1 MFWPS
6 IISFGV
12 RFIAWRKSDLIL
24 IEAPMSETIISIE
37 NLRKSFKKASTQNLL
52 VLEDVNFKL
61 QEGEIVAL
69 LGKSGSG
76 KSTLLR
82 IIAGLIAPS
91 SGTVTYRGKPVTRP
105 VAGIAMVFQSFALMP
120 WLNVLENVELG
131 LEAQGVSRDE
141 RRHRAIEAID
151 IIGLD
156 GFESAFPKE
165 LSGGMR
171 QRVGFARALV
181 INPDVLLMDEP
192 FSALDVLT
200 AENLKSDLLELW
212 KEKKTNTNGI
222 LLVTHNIEEA
232 ATLADRIVIFGND
245 PGYIRAE
252 LPVTLPQPRDPETPE
267 FRALVDKIYTL
278 MTTGPKEKAQRAQR
292 ERQIGLGYRLPDV
305 EPSELSGLIETMKSF
320 EERIDL
326 PELADELMMNID
338 DLFPI
343 LETLE
348 ILGFAKVSAG
358 DIQLSDL
365 GKQFSEADLQ
375 ERKQLFAQRLLEKVP
390 LARYIRR
397 ILDEKVGHRVSE
409 ERFLSKLEDYL
420 SEKEA
425 DRVLRTM
432 IDWGRYAEI
441 FAYDFNTGI
450 LSLENPGK
458 GL

>member
-1 MFWPS
+1 
-6 IISFGV
+6 
-12 RFIAWRKSDLIL
+12 
-24 IEAPMSETIISIE
+24 MSETIITIE
-37 NLRKSFKKASTQNLL
+37 HLTKSFKKAATQDLL
-52 VLEDVNFKL
+52 VLEEVNFKL
-61 QEGEIVAL
+61 YEGEIVAL

-91 SGTVTYRGKPVTRP
+91 SGSVTYRGNPVIAP
-105 VAGIAMVFQSFALMP
+105 VPGIAMVFQSFALMP

-131 LEAQGVSRDE
+131 LEAQGVGREE

-252 LPVTLPQPRDPETPE
+252 LPVTLPQPRDPESPE

-278 MTTGPKEKAQRAQR
+278 MTTGPKEKAKRAQR

-305 EPSELSGLIETMKSF
+305 EPSELSGLIETMTSF

-375 ERKQLFAQRLLEKVP
+375 ERKQLFAQHLLEKVP

-397 ILDEKVGHRVSE
+397 VLDEKTGNRVSE

-420 SEKEA
+420 SDKEA
-425 DRVLRTM
+425 ERVLRTM
-432 IDWGRYAEI
+432 IDWGRYAEL
-441 FAYDFNTGI
+441 FSYDFNTGI
-450 LSLENPGK
+450 LSLENPGT
-458 GL
+458 LV

>member
-1 MFWPS
+1 
-6 IISFGV
+6 
-12 RFIAWRKSDLIL
+12 
-24 IEAPMSETIISIE
+24 MSKTIISLE
-37 NLRKSFKKASTQNLL
+37 NCRKSFKKASDQDLL
-52 VLEDVNFKL
+52 VLEDVNFEL
-61 QEGEIVAL
+61 HEGEIVAL

-82 IIAGLIAPS
+82 IIAGLVPPS
-91 SGTVTYRGKPVTRP
+91 AGKVSYRGQPVTKP

-120 WLNVLENVELG
+120 WLTVLENVELG
-131 LEAQGVSRDE
+131 LEAQGVGREE
-141 RRHRAIEAID
+141 RRRRAIEAID

-212 KEKKTNTNGI
+212 QEKKTNTNGI

-232 ATLADRIVIFGND
+232 AMLADRIIIFGSD

-252 LPVTLPQPRDPETPE
+252 LQVELQQPRDPETPE
-267 FRALVDKIYTL
+267 FSALVDKIYRL
-278 MTTGPKEKAQRAQR
+278 MTSGPKERAKRAQR

-305 EPSELSGLIETMKSF
+305 EPSELSGLIDTLQTY

-338 DLFPI
+338 DLFPL

-348 ILGFAKVSAG
+348 ILGFAKVSDG
-358 DIQLSDL
+358 DIQLTEL
-365 GKQFSEADLQ
+365 GNQYSEADLQ
-375 ERKQLFAQRLLEKVP
+375 ERKKIFARRLLDKVP

-397 ILDEKVGHRVSE
+397 ILDEKFGHRVSE

-425 DRVLRTM
+425 ERVLKTM

-450 LSLENPGK
+450 LSLENPGISDQMDEE
-458 GL
+458 

>member
-1 MFWPS
+1 
-6 IISFGV
+6 
-12 RFIAWRKSDLIL
+12 
-24 IEAPMSETIISIE
+24 MSEPIITIE
-37 NLRKSFKKASTQNLL
+37 HLTKSFKKAATQDLL
-52 VLEDVNFKL
+52 VLEEVNFKL
-61 QEGEIVAL
+61 YEGEIVAL

-82 IIAGLIAPS
+82 IIAGLVAPS
-91 SGTVTYRGKPVTRP
+91 SGSVTYRGKPIQGP
-105 VAGIAMVFQSFALMP
+105 VPGVAMVFQSFALLP

-131 LEAQGVSRDE
+131 LEAQGVAREE

-156 GFESAFPKE
+156 GFESALPKE

-212 KEKKTNTNGI
+212 KEKQTNTNGI

-252 LPVTLPQPRDPETPE
+252 LPVTLAHPRDPGSPE

-278 MTTGPKEKAQRAQR
+278 MTTGPKEKAKRAQR

-305 EPSELSGLIETMKSF
+305 EPSELSGLIETMTSF

-365 GKQFSEADLQ
+365 GKKFSEADLQ
-375 ERKQLFAQRLLEKVP
+375 ERKQLFAQGLLEKVP

-397 ILDEKVGHRVSE
+397 VLDDKTGHRVSE

-420 SEKEA
+420 SDKEA

-432 IDWGRYAEI
+432 IDWGRYAEL
-441 FAYDFNTGI
+441 FSYDFNTGI
-450 LSLENPGK
+450 LSLENPGT
-458 GL
+458 LI

>member
-1 MFWPS
+1 
-6 IISFGV
+6 
-12 RFIAWRKSDLIL
+12 
-24 IEAPMSETIISIE
+24 MSETIIAIE
-37 NLRKSFKKASTQNLL
+37 NLRKSFKKASTQDLL

-82 IIAGLIAPS
+82 IIAGLVASS
-91 SGTVTYRGKPVTRP
+91 SGFVTYRGKSVTRS
-105 VAGIAMVFQSFALMP
+105 VEGIAMVFQSFALMP

-252 LPVTLPQPRDPETPE
+252 LPVTLPQPRDPETAE

-278 MTTGPKEKAQRAQR
+278 MTTGPKEKAKRAQR

-397 ILDEKVGHRVSE
+397 VLDEKTGHRVSE

-425 DRVLRTM
+425 ERVLRTM

-458 GL
+458 AL

>member
-1 MFWPS
+1 
-6 IISFGV
+6 
-12 RFIAWRKSDLIL
+12 
-24 IEAPMSETIISIE
+24 MSNTIIAIE
-37 NLRKSFKKASTQNLL
+37 HLTKSFKKAATQDLL
-52 VLEDVNFKL
+52 VLEEVNFKL
-61 QEGEIVAL
+61 HEGEIVAL

-91 SGTVTYRGKPVTRP
+91 SGTVTYRGTPVIGP
-105 VAGIAMVFQSFALMP
+105 VPGIAMVFQSFALMP

-131 LEAQGVSRDE
+131 LEAQGVHREE

-245 PGYIRAE
+245 PCGGIIGPQDESILQNKFPFITASLTSAKFSKFGY
-252 LPVTLPQPRDPETPE
+252 
-267 FRALVDKIYTL
+267 
-278 MTTGPKEKAQRAQR
+278 
-292 ERQIGLGYRLPDV
+292 
-305 EPSELSGLIETMKSF
+305 
-320 EERIDL
+320 
-326 PELADELMMNID
+326 
-338 DLFPI
+338 
-343 LETLE
+343 
-348 ILGFAKVSAG
+348 
-358 DIQLSDL
+358 
-365 GKQFSEADLQ
+365 
-375 ERKQLFAQRLLEKVP
+375 
-390 LARYIRR
+390 
-397 ILDEKVGHRVSE
+397 
-409 ERFLSKLEDYL
+409 
-420 SEKEA
+420 
-425 DRVLRTM
+425 
-432 IDWGRYAEI
+432 
-441 FAYDFNTGI
+441 
-450 LSLENPGK
+450 
-458 GL
+458 

>member
-1 MFWPS
+1 
-6 IISFGV
+6 
-12 RFIAWRKSDLIL
+12 
-24 IEAPMSETIISIE
+24 MSETIIAIE
-37 NLRKSFKKASTQNLL
+37 NCYKSFKKASAQDLL

-61 QEGEIVAL
+61 HEGEIVAL

-82 IIAGLIAPS
+82 IIAGLLPPS
-91 SGTVTYRGKPVTRP
+91 SGNVTYRGHPVTGP
-105 VAGIAMVFQSFALMP
+105 MPGIAMVFQSFALMP
-120 WLNVLENVELG
+120 WLTVLENVELG
-131 LEAQGVSRDE
+131 LEAQGVGREE
-141 RRHRAIEAID
+141 RRRRAIEAID
-151 IIGLD
+151 TIGLD
-156 GFESAFPKE
+156 GFESAFPRE

-212 KEKKTNTNGI
+212 HEKKTNTNGI

-232 ATLADRIVIFGND
+232 AMLADRIIIFGSD

-252 LPVTLPQPRDPETPE
+252 LQVSMQQPRASEMPD
-267 FRALVDKIYTL
+267 FRSLVDKIYTL
-278 MTTGPKEKAQRAQR
+278 MTTGPKEKARGAQR

-320 EERIDL
+320 EEKIDL

-348 ILGFAKVSAG
+348 ILGFAKVSDG
-358 DIQLSDL
+358 DIQLSEL

-375 ERKQLFAQRLLEKVP
+375 ERKRLFAKSLLEKVP

-397 ILDEKVGHRVSE
+397 ILDEKIGHRVSE

-425 DRVLRTM
+425 ERVLRTM
-432 IDWGRYAEI
+432 IDWGRYAEL

-450 LSLENPGK
+450 LSLENPGISDTSYTS
-458 GL
+458 

>member
-1 MFWPS
+1 
-6 IISFGV
+6 
-12 RFIAWRKSDLIL
+12 
-24 IEAPMSETIISIE
+24 MSETIIAIE
-37 NLRKSFKKASTQNLL
+37 NLSKSFKKASEQDLL

-91 SGTVTYRGKPVTRP
+91 SGTVTYRDKPVTRP

-131 LEAQGVSRDE
+131 LEAQGVSREE

-156 GFESAFPKE
+156 GFESALPKE

-252 LPVTLPQPRDPETPE
+252 LPVTLPQPRDPESPE

-278 MTTGPKEKAQRAQR
+278 MTTGPKEKAKRAQR

-305 EPSELSGLIETMKSF
+305 EPSELTGLIETMTSF

-425 DRVLRTM
+425 ERVLRTM

-458 GL
+458 GA

>member
-1 MFWPS
+1 M
-6 IISFGV
+6 
-12 RFIAWRKSDLIL
+12 K
-24 IEAPMSETIISIE
+24 ETIISIE
-37 NLRKSFKKASTQNLL
+37 NLSKSFKKASSQDLL
-52 VLEDVNFKL
+52 VLEDVNFNL

-82 IIAGLIAPS
+82 IIAGLVAPS
-91 SGTVTYRGKPVTRP
+91 SGTVTYRGKSVTRP
-105 VAGIAMVFQSFALMP
+105 VEGIAMVFQSFALMP
-120 WLNVLENVELG
+120 WLTVLENVELG
-131 LEAQGVSRDE
+131 LEAQGISREE

-252 LPVTLPQPRDPETPE
+252 LPVTLPQPRDPESPE
-267 FRALVDKIYTL
+267 YLALVDKIYTL
-278 MTTGPKEKAQRAQR
+278 MTTGPKEKAKRAQR

-358 DIQLSDL
+358 DIQLSEL

-397 ILDEKVGHRVSE
+397 VLDEKVGHRVSE

-425 DRVLRTM
+425 DRVLKTM

-458 GL
+458 GA

>member
-1 MFWPS
+1 
-6 IISFGV
+6 
-12 RFIAWRKSDLIL
+12 
-24 IEAPMSETIISIE
+24 MSETIIAIE
-37 NLRKSFKKASTQNLL
+37 GLCKSFKKAAEQDLL

-82 IIAGLIAPS
+82 IIAGLIAPT
-91 SGTVTYRGKPVTRP
+91 SGTVTYRGKPVNRP
-105 VAGIAMVFQSFALMP
+105 VDGIAMVFQSFALMP
-120 WLNVLENVELG
+120 WLTVLENVELG

-232 ATLADRIVIFGND
+232 ANLADRIVIFGND

-252 LPVTLPQPRDPETPE
+252 LPVTLPQPRDPESPE

-278 MTTGPKEKAQRAQR
+278 MTTGPKEKAKRAQR

-305 EPSELSGLIETMKSF
+305 EPSELTGLIETMTSF

-365 GKQFSEADLQ
+365 GKQFAEADLQ

-409 ERFLSKLEDYL
+409 ERF
-420 SEKEA
+420 
-425 DRVLRTM
+425 
-432 IDWGRYAEI
+432 
-441 FAYDFNTGI
+441 
-450 LSLENPGK
+450 
-458 GL
+458 

>member
-1 MFWPS
+1 MTEP
-6 IISFGV
+6 IITTHQLSKAF
-12 RFIAWRKSDLIL
+12 RK
-24 IEAPMSETIISIE
+24 A
-37 NLRKSFKKASTQNLL
+37 ATQQLL
-52 VLEDVNFKL
+52 VLDDVNFELKA
-61 QEGEIVAL
+61 GEIVAL

-82 IIAGLIAPS
+82 IIAGLLPPS
-91 SGTVTYRGKPVTRP
+91 SGHVTYRGKSVTDPVP
-105 VAGIAMVFQSFALMP
+105 GIAMVFQSFALMP
-120 WLNVLENVELG
+120 WLTVLENVELG
-131 LEAQGVSRDE
+131 LEAQGIKREE
-141 RRHRAIEAID
+141 RRRRAIEAID

-156 GFESAFPKE
+156 GFESAYPKE

-181 INPDVLLMDEP
+181 INPDILLMDEP

-212 KEKKTNTNGI
+212 QEKKTNTNSI

-232 ATLADRIVIFGND
+232 VMLADRIVILGSD
-245 PGYIRAE
+245 PGYICAD
-252 LPVTLPQPRDPETPE
+252 LTVTLAHPRNSELPE
-267 FRALVDKIYTL
+267 FRDLVDTIYTL
-278 MTTGPKEKAQRAQR
+278 MTTGSKEKTKHAHR
-292 ERQIGLGYRLPDV
+292 ERQIGFGYRLPDV
-305 EPSELSGLIETMKSF
+305 DPSELSGLIETMTMF
-320 EERIDL
+320 DARIDL
-326 PELADELMMNID
+326 PELADELMMNVD
-338 DLFPI
+338 DLFPV

-348 ILGFAKVSAG
+348 ILGFANITDG
-358 DIQLSDL
+358 DIQLSPL
-365 GKQFSEADLQ
+365 GKQFSDADLQ

-397 ILDEKVGHRVSE
+397 VLDDKPGHRVSE
-409 ERFLSKLEDYL
+409 ERFLSKLEDFL

-425 DRVLRTM
+425 ERVLHTM

>member
-1 MFWPS
+1 
-6 IISFGV
+6 
-12 RFIAWRKSDLIL
+12 
-24 IEAPMSETIISIE
+24 MSETIISIE
-37 NLRKSFKKASTQNLL
+37 SLSKSFKKSSDQNLL

-82 IIAGLIAPS
+82 IIAGLVAPTSGSIA
-91 SGTVTYRGKPVTRP
+91 YRGKPVTRP
-105 VAGIAMVFQSFALMP
+105 VDGIAMVFQSFALMP
-120 WLNVLENVELG
+120 WLTVLENVELG
-131 LEAQGVSRDE
+131 LEAQGVSREE

-232 ATLADRIVIFGND
+232 ANLADRIVIFGND

-252 LPVTLPQPRDPETPE
+252 LPVTLPQPRDPESSE

-278 MTTGPKEKAQRAQR
+278 MTTGPKEKAKRAQR
-292 ERQIGLGYRLPDV
+292 ERQIGLGYRLPEV
-305 EPSELSGLIETMKSF
+305 EPSELTGLIETMTSF

-425 DRVLRTM
+425 ERVLRTM

-450 LSLENPGK
+450 LSLENPGI
-458 GL
+458 GA

>member
-1 MFWPS
+1 
-6 IISFGV
+6 
-12 RFIAWRKSDLIL
+12 
-24 IEAPMSETIISIE
+24 MSETIIAIE
-37 NLRKSFKKASTQNLL
+37 HLSKSFKKVSAQDLL

-61 QEGEIVAL
+61 REGEIVAL

-82 IIAGLIAPS
+82 IIAGLVPPS
-91 SGTVTYRGKPVTRP
+91 SGAISYRGQAVTGP

-120 WLNVLENVELG
+120 WLTVLENVELG
-131 LEAQGVSRDE
+131 LEAQGVSREE

-232 ATLADRIVIFGND
+232 AMLADRIVVFGND

-252 LPVTLPQPRDPETPE
+252 LPVTLPQPREAESPE

-278 MTTGPKEKAQRAQR
+278 MTTEPREMARRAQRA
-292 ERQIGLGYRLPDV
+292 RQIGLGYRLPEV
-305 EPSELSGLIETMKSF
+305 EPSELSGLIETMTSF

-343 LETLE
+343 LESLE
-348 ILGFAKVSAG
+348 ILGFARVSAG
-358 DIQLSDL
+358 DIQLTEL
-365 GKQFSEADLQ
+365 GKQFSDADLQ
-375 ERKQLFAQRLLEKVP
+375 ERKQLFAKRLLDKVP
-390 LARYIRR
+390 LAQYIRR
-397 ILDEKVGHRVSE
+397 VLDEKVGHRVSE

-425 DRVLRTM
+425 ERVLRTM
-432 IDWGRYAEI
+432 IDWGRYAEL

-458 GL
+458 GG

>member
-1 MFWPS
+1 MP
-6 IISFGV
+6 
-12 RFIAWRKSDLIL
+12 
-24 IEAPMSETIISIE
+24 ETIINIE
-37 NLRKSFKKASTQNLL
+37 NLSKSFKKAPSQHLL

-105 VAGIAMVFQSFALMP
+105 VEGIAMVFQSFALMP
-120 WLNVLENVELG
+120 WLTVLENVELG
-131 LEAQGVSRDE
+131 LEAQGISREE

-252 LPVTLPQPRDPETPE
+252 LPVTLPQPRDPESPE
-267 FRALVDKIYTL
+267 YLALVDKIYTL
-278 MTTGPKEKAQRAQR
+278 MTTGPKEKAKRAQR

-338 DLFPI
+338 NLFPI

-358 DIQLSDL
+358 DIQLSEL

-397 ILDEKVGHRVSE
+397 VLDEKAGHRVSE

-425 DRVLRTM
+425 DRVLKTM

-458 GL
+458 GA

>member
-1 MFWPS
+1 
-6 IISFGV
+6 
-12 RFIAWRKSDLIL
+12 
-24 IEAPMSETIISIE
+24 MSETIIAIE
-37 NLRKSFKKASTQNLL
+37 NCRKSFKKASDQELL
-52 VLEDVNFKL
+52 VLEDVNFQLK
-61 QEGEIVAL
+61 EGEIVAM

-82 IIAGLIAPS
+82 IIAGLVPPS
-91 SGTVTYRGKPVTRP
+91 AGRVTYRGKPVTGP
-105 VAGIAMVFQSFALMP
+105 VPGIAMVFQSFALMP
-120 WLNVLENVELG
+120 WLTVLENVELG
-131 LEAQGVSRDE
+131 LEAQGISREE

-151 IIGLD
+151 TIGLD

-212 KEKKTNTNGI
+212 QEKKTNTNGI

-232 ATLADRIVIFGND
+232 ATLADRIVIFGSD

-252 LPVTLPQPRDPETPE
+252 LQVALPQPRDPETPE
-267 FRALVDKIYTL
+267 FRDLVDKIYRL
-278 MTTGPKEKAQRAQR
+278 MTTGPKEKAKRAQR

-320 EERIDL
+320 EEKIDL

-348 ILGFAKVSAG
+348 ILGFAKVSDG
-358 DIQLSDL
+358 DIQLSEL

-375 ERKQLFAQRLLEKVP
+375 SRKQIFARCLIEKVP

-397 ILDEKVGHRVSE
+397 VLDEKTSHRVSE

-450 LSLENPGK
+450 LSLENPGISEFYYE
-458 GL
+458 